1 MGASSTNP
9 YTSQTISNYNASP
22 PPDDGTQTVANQ
34 LSWSKHKTKLADPI
48 KTLAEGINTAVS
60 ATFAKTIN
68 TDANVANQI
77 SGSLALEW
85 ATATIGTDSIS
96 PTYSAVLL
104 GTESGAT
111 SDTLQVI
118 TATGVYNGALLNIRQ
133 RNATEEI
140 LLVHATSTAA
150 TATGAN
156 IYLRDFTKRLLNNIN
171 ETVTLQYDANTA
183 SGWVETNN
191 SGNVINTGRATVASA
206 ATTADIWGAAGNQID
221 WTGTTTCTGFPAA
234 PRAGAS
240 RTLICAAAA
249 PFTAGANM
257 LIDGVTSGNTV
268 TCAANDIMIV
278 RAVTTTQFRLSRVKY
293 DGKPQ
298 VGLGVAPTVQIFTSS
313 GTYTKPA
320 GLVAAIVEVCGG
332 GGGGGGVAGAT
343 GNGSGGGGGGA
354 STMRR
359 LLASAIG
366 ATETVTVGAGGAG
379 GDTAGGDGATGGT
392 SSFGSLVDAPGGGGG
407 GGASGGGFD
416 LGGIGGVTGTNGDV
430 FFEGGDGA
438 GNVFVSSTL
447 GIAGGGGPSRFGGGG
462 RGRNSNGAGVGDAGG
477 QFGGG
482 GGGSYSTGSAHV
494 GGAGAA
500 GVVIVTEYY

>member
-1 MGASSTNP
+1 MGAFSTNP

-249 PFTAGANM
+249 TFTAGANM
-257 LIDGVTSGNTV
+257 LITGVPSGSTL
-268 TCAANDIMIV
+268 TCAANDKVIV
-278 RAVTTTQFRLSRVKY
+278 EAITTTQFHLTYIPYGGIGLTLLQTVTAATSATVDLETGIGAIYDDYLIIADGVRPATNNAVLHCRLK
-293 DGKPQ
+293 
-298 VGLGVAPTVQIFTSS
+298 
-313 GTYTKPA
+313 
-320 GLVAAIVEVCGG
+320 
-332 GGGGGGVAGAT
+332 VAGAY
-343 GNGSGGGGGGA
+343 
-354 STMRR
+354 
-359 LLASAIG
+359 
-366 ATETVTVGAGGAG
+366 ATANYAYHTDVS
-379 GDTAGGDGATGGT
+379 T
-392 SSFGSLVDAPGGGGG
+392 SSAATYSGIAVGSAAQIVMCSALDNSTA
-407 GGASGGGFD
+407 ASNLCFAMNIFNVNNTS
-416 LGGIGGVTGTNGDV
+416 LSRIVTWTGTNRLTGAVARADGSGDH
-430 FFEGGDGA
+430 
-438 GNVFVSSTL
+438 ST
-447 GIAGGGGPSRFGGGG
+447 
-462 RGRNSNGAGVGDAGG
+462 
-477 QFGGG
+477 
-482 GGGSYSTGSAHV
+482 
-494 GGAGAA
+494 AGA
-500 GVVIVTEYY
+500 VTGIRFLMDTGNISVGTFRLYGIRKT

>member
-156 IYLRDFTKRLLNNIN
+156 IYLQNKSQRRLDDIN
-171 ETVTLQYDANTA
+171 EAIDLRYDANTA
-183 SGWVETNN
+183 SGWVETGGAGLDANTFKGDQTIT
-191 SGNVINTGRATVASA
+191 SGAVNTARATVASA
-206 ATTADIWGAAGNQID
+206 ATTADIWAADGNQID

-234 PRAGAS
+234 PQAGAE
-240 RTLICAAAA
+240 RVLIIASATK
-249 PFTAGANM
+249 FTAGANM
-257 LIDGVTSGNTV
+257 LIDGIASGADL
-268 TCAANDIMIV
+268 TCAANDIVIV
-278 RAVTTTQFRLSRVKY
+278 RAVTTTQFRLTWHPYK
-293 DGKPQ
+293 GI
-298 VGLGVAPTVQIFTSS
+298 GLNLI
-313 GTYTKPA
+313 
-320 GLVAAIVEVCGG
+320 
-332 GGGGGGVAGAT
+332 
-343 GNGSGGGGGGA
+343 
-354 STMRR
+354 
-359 LLASAIG
+359 
-366 ATETVTVGAGGAG
+366 ETVTASASASVQTATFPDTYDGFVILANDVLPAT
-379 GDTAGGDGATGGT
+379 DSATLQAQLFTAGTIVTGANYYGHVSYPSSAAATYAGAAFAAAT
-392 SSFGSLVDAPGGGGG
+392 SIQMSPALDNDPLSTFDFELRLLGAQGSSRYNSV
-407 GGASGGGFD
+407 FWN
-416 LGGIGGVTGTNGDV
+416 GGIWDHIAST
-430 FFEGGDGA
+430 A
-438 GNVFVSSTL
+438 YAVS
-447 GIAGGGGPSRFGGGG
+447 
-462 RGRNSNGAGVGDAGG
+462 GAGVSSGAPNPTGVKFFMSSGNITAGTFRVYG
-477 QFGGG
+477 
-482 GGGSYSTGSAHV
+482 YRK
-494 GGAGAA
+494 
-500 GVVIVTEYY
+500 

>member
-278 RAVTTTQFRLSRVKY
+278 RAVTTTQFRLSRVRY
-293 DGKPQ
+293 DGNSQ
-298 VGLGVAPTVQIFTSS
+298 LGAPVLLSTVTASNSATVDVETGFSS
-313 GTYTKPA
+313 TYDDYIIIGEGIVPA
-320 GLVAAIVEVCGG
+320 TDT
-332 GGGGGGVAGAT
+332 AT
-343 GNGSGGGGGGA
+343 LQCQLKIGGA
-354 STMRR
+354 YVTTATYYYHVQ
-359 LLASAIG
+359 LLAASAN
-366 ATETVTVGAGGAG
+366 T
-379 GDTAGGDGATGGT
+379 
-392 SSFGSLVDAPGGGGG
+392 
-407 GGASGGGFD
+407 
-416 LGGIGGVTGTNGDV
+416 
-430 FFEGGDGA
+430 
-438 GNVFVSSTL
+438 
-447 GIAGGGGPSRFGGGG
+447 
-462 RGRNSNGAGVGDAGG
+462 
-477 QFGGG
+477 
-482 GGGSYSTGSAHV
+482 YSAN
-494 GGAGAA
+494 AGAA
-500 GVVIVTEYY
+500 VAQIRLSPALDNVNAASNYGFTMDIRNANSTTLAHSLTWRGASADVSANTYEGGTGHGSNAGTGALSGVRFSMSSGNISVGTFRLYGVNK